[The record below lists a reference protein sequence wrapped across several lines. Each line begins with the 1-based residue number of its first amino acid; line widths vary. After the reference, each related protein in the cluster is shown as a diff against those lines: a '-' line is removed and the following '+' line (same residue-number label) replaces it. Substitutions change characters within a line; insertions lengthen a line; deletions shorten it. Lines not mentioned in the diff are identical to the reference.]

1 MAPLPL
7 NHPLVL
13 IFGILGNF
21 ISCVAHILPHL
32 LEEIDE
38 GSIGALRVALFSA
51 CCGYFTRVVKSN
63 EGLLISINSFG
74 CLIET
79 VYIVMYLVYAPK
91 SAKIFTVKMLLVL
104 NVGVFALI
112 LLLTLL
118 YRRAPIEFTFSV
130 GSVWVLRERFR
141 RTTKYHCEYQNT
153 YMYYR
158 FLRLVIR
165 TKSVEFMP
173 FSLSFTLT
181 LSAVVWFG
189 YGLLTK
195 DKYVACNNL
204 FLATNQL
211 IIVIIFLMQ
220 IDAKYIRVSLGI
232 MQMVLYIAYKNK
244 RPMIEEYKLPEQVVE
259 IVELSVTTERG
270 SEVHPID
277 LKPQHACGE
286 GPEAEAVERNY
297 SSSGYGGGGS
307 GDKDIEALEKGEMGH
322 VEV

>member
-1 MAPLPL
+1 MCGVFKP
-7 NHPLVL
+7 
-13 IFGILGNF
+13 
-21 ISCVAHILPHL
+21 SAHILPRL
-32 LEEIDE
+32 SEEIDRRFQ
-38 GSIGALRVALFSA
+38 SVPYVVALFSA
-51 CCGYFTRVVKSN
+51 MLWIFYALVKSN

-91 SAKIFTVKMLLVL
+91 SAKIFTVKILLVL

-118 YRRAPIEFTFSV
+118 LSKGSDRVHILGWVCVGFSV
-130 GSVWVLRERFR
+130 SVFVAPLSII
-141 RTTKYHCEYQNT
+141 
-153 YMYYR
+153 
-158 FLRLVIR
+158 RLVIR

-173 FSLSFTLT
+173 FSLSFSLT

-195 DKYVACNNL
+195 DKYVAVMDYLL
-204 FLATNQL
+204 FS
-211 IIVIIFLMQ
+211 IFLNT
-220 IDAKYIRVSLGI
+220 KHIRVSLCI
-232 MQMVLYIAYKNK
+232 MQMVLYIVYKNK

-259 IVELSVTTERG
+259 IVKLSVTAERG

-286 GPEAEAVERNY
+286 GPEAGGGRKEYEQAVDD
-297 SSSGYGGGGS
+297 SSSGDGGS
-307 GDKDIEALEKGEMGH
+307 GEKDIEALEKGEMGN